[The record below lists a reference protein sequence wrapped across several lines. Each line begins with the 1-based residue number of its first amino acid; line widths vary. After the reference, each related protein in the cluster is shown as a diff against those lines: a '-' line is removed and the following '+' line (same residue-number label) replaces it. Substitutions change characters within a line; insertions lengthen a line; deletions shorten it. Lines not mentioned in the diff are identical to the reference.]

1 MDLLIAIATA
11 AVNGH
16 RLRPEISKSSK
27 YKHYLSKDDPRR
39 CKECEDNHGKIY
51 LIREI
56 PDPNPPI
63 HQNCRCVI
71 ELMQA
76 IKAGTATIHGLD
88 GADWTLKYNNE
99 LLEYYITQQDL
110 ELLGWRKGNKVS
122 KFCDGKMLFGGKY
135 ENNNNHLPHTAGRV
149 WYEADLNYIHGKRNS
164 QRIVFSNDGLI
175 FVTYDHYKTFYE
187 IT

>member
-16 RLRPEISKSSK
+16 HLRPEISKSSK

-39 CKECEDNHGKIY
+39 CEECEDNHGKIF
-51 LIREI
+51 LIHEA

-76 IKAGTATIHGLD
+76 IKAGTATIRGLD

-99 LLEYYITQQDL
+99 LPEYYITQHDL

-122 KFCDGKMLFGGKY
+122 KFCDGKMLFGGEF
-135 ENNNNHLPHTAGRV
+135 ENNNNHLPHAAGRI
-149 WYEADLNYIHGKRNS
+149 WYEADLNYIHGK
-164 QRIVFSNDGLI
+164 
-175 FVTYDHYKTFYE
+175 
-187 IT
+187 

>member
-16 RLRPEISKSSK
+16 HLRPEISKSSK

-39 CKECEDNHGKIY
+39 CEECEDNHGKIY
-51 LIREI
+51 WIHET

-76 IKAGTATIHGLD
+76 IKAGTATIRGLD
-88 GADWTLKYNNE
+88 GADWTLKYNGE
-99 LLEYYITQQDL
+99 LPEYYVTKAEALQSGWAPRKWPSNFIPNKMITAGEYYND
-110 ELLGWRKGNKVS
+110 NS
-122 KFCDGKMLFGGKY
+122 
-135 ENNNNHLPHTAGRV
+135 HLPASPGRI
-149 WYEADLNYIHGKRNS
+149 WYEADINYTTGKRNS
-164 QRIVFSNDGLI
+164 QRIVWSNDGLM
-175 FVTYDHYKTFYE
+175 FVTYDHYETFYE
-187 IT
+187 IV